1 MKILLFGHDGQVG
14 TELRRSLALVGEVVA
29 PPLAGGALCGDLCDA
44 EGIRATLESV
54 RPDVIVN
61 AAGHTAVDR
70 AEDEPDAA
78 MRVNADGP
86 ALLARLAGRH
96 GAWLVHYSTDYV
108 YDGTGTRPWKEDDAA
123 APLSVY
129 GASKLAGDA
138 AVAGH
143 ARHLIL
149 RTSWVYA
156 AHGENF
162 ARTILRLGRERSEL
176 KIIDD
181 QVGAPTPADLLA
193 NATAHMLHA
202 ALREPAL
209 AGLYNVAP
217 AGETSWHG
225 YAVELLRLARARGL
239 PVRVAESAVLPI
251 PSSAY
256 SVRARRPHNSRLD
269 TTRFRRTFGLTLPD
283 WREPLARFIE
293 TLQQ

>member
-1 MKILLFGHDGQVG
+1 MKILLFGRDGQVG

-29 PPLAGGALCGDLCDA
+29 PPRAGAGLGGDLFDA
-44 EGIRATLESV
+44 EGISATVQSV
-54 RPDVIVN
+54 RPDAIVN
-61 AAGHTAVDR
+61 AAAYTAVDR
-70 AEDEPDAA
+70 AEDEPELA
-78 MRVNADGP
+78 MRVNAEAP
-86 ALLARLAGRH
+86 ALLARLAGQC

-108 YDGTGTRPWKEDDAA
+108 YDGAGTRPWKEEDVA
-123 APLSVY
+123 APLGVY
-129 GASKLAGDA
+129 GTSKLAGDR

-156 AHGENF
+156 PHGGNF
-162 ARTILRLGRERSEL
+162 ARTILRLGGERSEL

-181 QVGAPTPADLLA
+181 QFGAPTPAQLLA
-193 NATAHMLHA
+193 DATAHMLRA
-202 ALREPAL
+202 ARGDPAL
-209 AGLYNVAP
+209 AGLYHVVP

-239 PVRVAESAVLPI
+239 PVKVAASAVLPI

-256 SVRARRPHNSRLD
+256 PVRARRPHNSRLD
-269 TTRFRRTFGLTLPD
+269 TTRFRRAFGFALPD

-293 TLQQ
+293 TLPQ